1 MQFVAGIGDSVAL
14 AVWLTQDLPVIG
26 CLMRRAASILIPITL
41 ISLYYAFWTGLMAVL
56 LSRFP
61 VINEFFP
68 VGGLGDLAGRTDVG
82 FEPIYSSAEETVWA
96 PYGPIK
102 LASASL
108 GAAILII
115 PVSWTYFITS
125 RAREVDQSFVQ
136 TIIIMPIVV
145 TGISMI
151 VMNSIPLAFSLAGI
165 VAAVR
170 FRFTLRQP
178 SHAMYIFC
186 AISIGLGAGI
196 GALGIALVV
205 SAAFVYSTLVIWK
218 LEYGKVLTG
227 PFFSMLT
234 RRDRTEED
242 Y

>member
-1 MQFVAGIGDSVAL
+1 
-14 AVWLTQDLPVIG
+14 
-26 CLMRRAASILIPITL
+26 MRRAASFLIPVSL
-41 ISLYYAFWTGLMAVL
+41 ISFYYAFWIGLMAYL
-56 LSRFP
+56 LAYFP

-68 VGGLGDLAGRTDVG
+68 VGGLTELQDRQDTA
-82 FEPIYSSAEETVWA
+82 FEPIYSSAEYTVWA

-102 LASASL
+102 LACASL
-108 GAAILII
+108 GAAIMII

-125 RAREVDQSFVQ
+125 RTKEVDQSFVQ

-170 FRFTLRQP
+170 FRFTLKQP

-186 AISIGLGAGI
+186 AISIGLAAGI
-196 GALGIALVV
+196 GALGISTVI
-205 SAAFVYSTLVIWK
+205 SAAFVFASLIIWK
-218 LEYGKVLTG
+218 LEYGKILSG

-234 RRDRTEED
+234 RRDRIEED